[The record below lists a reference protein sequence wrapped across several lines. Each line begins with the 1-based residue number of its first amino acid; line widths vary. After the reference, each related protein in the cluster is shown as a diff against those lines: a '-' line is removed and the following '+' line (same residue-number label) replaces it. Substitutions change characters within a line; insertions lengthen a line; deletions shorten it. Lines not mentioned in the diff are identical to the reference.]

1 MSVSI
6 LMGIRIHTGSVMVG
20 NIGSLR
26 RTKYA
31 AVGSNVNLTGRLES
45 DTTGGQVL
53 ITEATRARIG
63 AALRIDG
70 QFRVEPKGTAQPR
83 LVTDRRHRCP
93 LLAVAPV
100 PVDSGQRAPRAAARP
115 VHGAG
120 GEARVRVTSAT
131 PELRAWMTS
140 WSSS

>member
-83 LVTDRRHRCP
+83 LVPDQRHRCP

-100 PVDSGQRAPRAAARP
+100 PVDSGQLAPGAARP